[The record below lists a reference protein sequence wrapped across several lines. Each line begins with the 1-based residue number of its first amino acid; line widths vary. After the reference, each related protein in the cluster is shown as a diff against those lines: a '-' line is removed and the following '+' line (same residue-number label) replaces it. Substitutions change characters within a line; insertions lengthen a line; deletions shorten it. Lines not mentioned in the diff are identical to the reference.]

1 MQLWQPMLGVF
12 NVLDVE
18 SQIIRHFVL
27 SIQLKNTQLF
37 PKHLMCECVV
47 GVKQV
52 EPHSFNASPSNKCH
66 VMISSAPSVFQIFLP
81 QIFCYFYSDAKLL

>member
-1 MQLWQPMLGVF
+1 MLGLF
-12 NVLDVE
+12 DVLHVE
-18 SQIIRHFVL
+18 SQIIRHFIL

-52 EPHSFNASPSNKCH
+52 EPHYFNASPSNKCH
-66 VMISSAPSVFQIFLP
+66 VMISLAPSVFQIFLP